1 MLKLKNFPALFEG
14 DIIVLNRLDEYI
26 TSNYEGLTNHKTK
39 VKRGA
44 AKEVQLWN
52 NKKEGN
58 NFIVPYVIDSSIG
71 NFVLEKHFS
80 MYS

>member
-1 MLKLKNFPALFEG
+1 MFNSKFISALFEG

-52 NKKEGN
+52 NKKEGD
-58 NFIVPYVIDSSIG
+58 NFIVPYVISNTIG
-71 NFVLEKHFS
+71 NFVLYKTLCFQ
-80 MYS
+80 